1 MSEPCAICGAPHSCP
16 HLMRRYDNPK
26 ITPFI
31 PGRGRIME
39 VPRGE
44 EPAMYEVVLV
54 GFPQPEVETDVVKN
68 VTRFVPKR
76 VVALEMASGGC
87 KTVGV
92 VLRDPDFPD
101 PTVWEEL
108 PRNAEGEP
116 IKPVLKVSE
125 DGQSAFLGTSDVVVS
140 PLIMES
146 TPRKKP
152 SKIEFLWFQCSQ
164 CGWGQR
170 MSKAEAEV
178 DEWEDG
184 SACPHCGVGPI
195 RSSPMGRFR

>member
-1 MSEPCAICGAPHSCP
+1 MLTDEKLTEI
-16 HLMRRYDNPK
+16 
-26 ITPFI
+26 
-31 PGRGRIME
+31 RGR
-39 VPRGE
+39 
-44 EPAMYEVVLV
+44 
-54 GFPQPEVETDVVKN
+54 KN
-68 VTRFVPKR
+68 DPLQFHNILTRFVPKR

-101 PTVWEEL
+101 PAVWEES

-116 IKPVLKVSE
+116 VKPVLKVSE
-125 DGQSAFLGTSDVVVS
+125 DGKSAFLGTSGVIVS
-140 PLIMES
+140 
-146 TPRKKP
+146 
-152 SKIEFLWFQCSQ
+152 LWLQCSQ

-170 MSKAEAEV
+170 MAKAEAEV

>member
-1 MSEPCAICGAPHSCP
+1 MIDIDSLTIGEARRLVALLAPLTEPCSVCGEPHSCP
-16 HLMRRYDNPK
+16 HLMRRYDDPK

-54 GFPQPEVETDVVKN
+54 KFPSEHDPD
-68 VTRFVPKR
+68 RSIPKR

-101 PTVWEEL
+101 PTVWEE
-108 PRNAEGEP
+108 
-116 IKPVLKVSE
+116 PVR
-125 DGQSAFLGTSDVVVS
+125 
-140 PLIMES
+140 
-146 TPRKKP
+146 RK
-152 SKIEFLWFQCSQ
+152 
-164 CGWGQR
+164 
-170 MSKAEAEV
+170 
-178 DEWEDG
+178 
-184 SACPHCGVGPI
+184 
-195 RSSPMGRFR
+195 

>member
-1 MSEPCAICGAPHSCP
+1 
-16 HLMRRYDNPK
+16 MRRYDDPK

-54 GFPQPEVETDVVKN
+54 KFPSEHDPD
-68 VTRFVPKR
+68 RSIPKR

-101 PTVWEEL
+101 PTVWEE
-108 PRNAEGEP
+108 
-116 IKPVLKVSE
+116 PVR
-125 DGQSAFLGTSDVVVS
+125 
-140 PLIMES
+140 
-146 TPRKKP
+146 RK
-152 SKIEFLWFQCSQ
+152 
-164 CGWGQR
+164 
-170 MSKAEAEV
+170 
-178 DEWEDG
+178 
-184 SACPHCGVGPI
+184 
-195 RSSPMGRFR
+195 

>member
-1 MSEPCAICGAPHSCP
+1 MADPREYFKTEPCVICGEPHSCP

-31 PGRGRIME
+31 PGRGLVME

-54 GFPQPEVETDVVKN
+54 GFPQPEVGTDVVKN
-68 VTRFVPKR
+68 VTRFLPKR

-101 PTVWEEL
+101 PTVWEEP
-108 PRNAEGEP
+108 PRNVEGEP
-116 IKPVLKVSE
+116 IKP
-125 DGQSAFLGTSDVVVS
+125 GT
-140 PLIMES
+140 
-146 TPRKKP
+146 
-152 SKIEFLWFQCSQ
+152 Q
-164 CGWGQR
+164 
-170 MSKAEAEV
+170 A
-178 DEWEDG
+178 
-184 SACPHCGVGPI
+184 
-195 RSSPMGRFR
+195 

>member
-1 MSEPCAICGAPHSCP
+1 MTEPCVICGEPQSCP
-16 HLMRRYDNPK
+16 HLMRWHDNPK

-54 GFPQPEVETDVVKN
+54 GFPQPGLETDTIKN

-101 PTVWEEL
+101 PTMWGRRMDIGQGPWPGTL
-108 PRNAEGEP
+108 
-116 IKPVLKVSE
+116 VLL
-125 DGQSAFLGTSDVVVS
+125 D
-140 PLIMES
+140 
-146 TPRKKP
+146 
-152 SKIEFLWFQCSQ
+152 
-164 CGWGQR
+164 
-170 MSKAEAEV
+170 AEV
-178 DEWEDG
+178 REVRDD
-184 SACPHCGVGPI
+184 
-195 RSSPMGRFR
+195 